1 MVKMAFK
8 IIVNLVVNVT
18 YIFIPPLVCF
28 KILKSISLISSIG
41 EAFCIALLL
50 LAVISILSYLL
61 IKFTANNL
69 IRYIVIILSASCSF
83 FTVVTLTPNNPC
95 VVPVIFM
102 TFLAPLLL
110 VYFICFLTSFIFLV
124 YKINKPANKEEM
136 EKVVENGN

>member
-1 MVKMAFK
+1 MAFK